1 MQQQSI
7 DITIFN
13 SNKQRRLSN
22 LWCELVP
29 PCTPIAFVFVA
40 ILVCMFDWRNDPHA
54 MFHSRKVH
62 RIRYLFTHCAIML
75 FLICLLLNIYKDRW
89 QKAVNECTNRT
100 GIYVTDSHTEIAS
113 QFAHF
118 CASTNWFWCIHSR
131 SSIRMTSLKIHWT
144 SCFFRV
150 QLETCWNCI
159 DTNKSHTPSIMVEAS
174 ATCTNYDG
182 NAIMIY
188 CVEH

>member
-1 MQQQSI
+1 MSSFHHARQLHLC
-7 DITIFN
+7 
-13 SNKQRRLSN
+13 LS
-22 LWCELVP
+22 
-29 PCTPIAFVFVA
+29 
-40 ILVCMFDWRNDPHA
+40 
-54 MFHSRKVH
+54 
-62 RIRYLFTHCAIML
+62 L
-75 FLICLLLNIYKDRW
+75 FLFVCSTDETIPMRCFTQEKYTEYAIYSLTVQLCYFWSVYYWIYTKIGD
-89 QKAVNECTNRT
+89 KSHCVNKNVVWMNAQIELEYMWL
-100 GIYVTDSHTEIAS
+100 IVTLKS
-113 QFAHF
+113 QVNAHF
-118 CASTNWFWCIHSR
+118 CAPTNWFWCIHSR